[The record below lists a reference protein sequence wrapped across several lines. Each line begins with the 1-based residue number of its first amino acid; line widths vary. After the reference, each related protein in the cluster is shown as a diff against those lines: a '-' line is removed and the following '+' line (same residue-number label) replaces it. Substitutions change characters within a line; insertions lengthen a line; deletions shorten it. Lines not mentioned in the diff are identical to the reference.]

1 MNTVIAGN
9 IIALI
14 GSILMT
20 YSGLLKKKETIIIV
34 QTIQIILFIISNL
47 ILGGITGAIIN
58 LISCI
63 RNILCYKDKL
73 KSKEKIFLIL
83 ISIILALLINNI
95 GFIGMLPIIS
105 TSIYTWFIDEKNI
118 VKFKKLT
125 IYTTVL
131 WLIYDTYIKSYSS
144 ATFYLMTILSNIY
157 AIYQL
162 HVSKKKIK
170 LKYQTK
176 KMVLKPNT

>member
-1 MNTVIAGN
+1 MNTVIIGN

-73 KSKEKIFLIL
+73 NKKAQA
-83 ISIILALLINNI
+83 IILTLATIFSLMFNNL
-95 GFIGMLPIIS
+95 GFIGLLPLIS
-105 TSIYTWFIDEKNI
+105 AITYTLFMNEKNI
-118 VKFKKLT
+118 IKFKSL
-125 IYTTVL
+125 IILSSIL
-131 WLIYDTYIKSYSS
+131 WLIYDLIILSYTS
-144 ATFYLMTILSNIY
+144 AIFDFITILTNI
-157 AIYQL
+157 ISIISIC
-162 HVSKKKIK
+162 VINKKEKTNNKENI
-170 LKYQTK
+170 
-176 KMVLKPNT
+176 